1 MQATGGHLRNVG
13 PYAVERV
20 IGRGGTGTVLL
31 ARDPKLGREIAV
43 KLLTVADPEA
53 TQRMR
58 AEAQIMAGFA
68 HPHLLPILD
77 VGEDAG
83 GLYLVMPHMGG
94 GSVDRLV
101 ARDGALPAGQA
112 STILVAVAEALTAMH
127 AHGVVHRDVKPTN
140 VFLSADGDVCLGDL
154 GLAWAMASGRRTV
167 AGSFSGTLGYTAPEV
182 AGGADPTPLSDTFAL
197 GVLGYYLLAGSGPFD
212 GTNPAAVIA
221 RLVQGAWTPLL
232 QVRPDLDPAV
242 AVLVE
247 AAMAPD
253 PAMRPHDLRVW
264 ATQLRLAAPPQA
276 ITAPPPQVQT
286 AAPDT
291 AHSMRRCVA
300 CGAEGSVHDTFCG
313 DCGAIIA
320 SQPLP
325 QPDQVVVPDAYVPS
339 PPTMTRATPATAIPA
354 TAAHGSLTSQPV
366 PVANRTRSR
375 GLPWAIAGASAAS
388 VGVLVM
394 VLVLL
399 ARSGGTPP
407 TTIAAE
413 AAGPKSAGMAAYATD
428 GRLGFK
434 ATEFNCGVAVA
445 SAVPAGK
452 FCQVGLIVTNVDD
465 AAAHTYMPAVQQLAV
480 GGDTLAPSTSAT
492 QQADTA
498 NGGRDVSLAA
508 GQEVKAVLV
517 YDTPADADPG
527 AMRLTVHEAQGSP
540 GVTISLAP
548 TPLAPGAPTP
558 ATPGAPAPATGVSSC
573 AELQAQG
580 MRYPDVVAYFQ
591 QHNSPA
597 SMMTAAGKPCGD
609 VYSYDEVVFD
619 DPAKDKVGRCADLRA
634 RHASY
639 PEAYQAWLSQ
649 FDAQTRSL
657 MDLHDDGVP
666 CGSKYPYDAVAT
678 FLSNQQTGHG
688 G

>member
-1 MQATGGHLRNVG
+1 MQATGGQLRNVG

-31 ARDPKLGREIAV
+31 ARDPKLGREVAV
-43 KLLTVADPEA
+43 KLLTVADAEA
-53 TQRMR
+53 TARMR

-83 GLYLVMPHMGG
+83 GLYLVMPYMGG

-101 ARDGALPAGQA
+101 ARDGPLPAGQA

-140 VFLSADGDVCLGDL
+140 VFLSTDGDVCLGDL
-154 GLAWAMASGRRTV
+154 GLAWAMASERLTV

-197 GVLGYYLLAGSGPFD
+197 GVLGYHLLAGTGPFD

-221 RLVQGAWTPLL
+221 RLVQGAWTPLR

-253 PAMRPHDLRVW
+253 PAMRPQDLRVW

-276 ITAPPPQVQT
+276 ITAPPPQVET
-286 AAPDT
+286 TAPDT

-313 DCGAIIA
+313 TCGAATA

-325 QPDQVVVPDAYVPS
+325 QPEQVVVPDAYVPS
-339 PPTMTRATPATAIPA
+339 PPTMTRATPAAAIPA
-354 TAAHGSLTSQPV
+354 TAAHGSLAPQPGPV
-366 PVANRTRSR
+366 PNRTRSR
-375 GLPWAIAGASAAS
+375 ALLWAIAGASVAC

-399 ARSGGTPP
+399 ARSGGTPTS
-407 TTIAAE
+407 TTAA

-434 ATEFNCGVAVA
+434 ATEFNCGVAVG
-445 SAVPAGK
+445 SLVPSGK
-452 FCQVGLIVTNVDD
+452 FCQVGLTVTNVDD
-465 AAAHTYMPAVQQLAV
+465 AAAHTYMPAVQQLTV
-480 GGDTLAPSTSAT
+480 GEATLAPSTAAT
-492 QQADTA
+492 QQADSA
-498 NGGRDVSLAA
+498 NGGRDISLAA
-508 GQEVKAVLV
+508 GQEVKATLV
-517 YDTPADADPG
+517 YDAAAEADPG

-540 GVTISLAP
+540 GVAIALAP
-548 TPLAPGAPTP
+548 TPLAPGAPAP
-558 ATPGAPAPATGVSSC
+558 ATPGAPAPATGLSSC

-591 QHNSPA
+591 QHNSPS
-597 SMMTAAGKPCGD
+597 SMITAAGKPCGD

-634 RHASY
+634 KHTSY
-639 PEAYQAWLSQ
+639 PEAYSVWVSQ
-649 FDAQTRSL
+649 YDPQTRSL
-657 MDLHDDGVP
+657 MDLHGDGVP
-666 CGSKYPYDAVAT
+666 CGSKYPYDAVAA
-678 FLSNQQTGHG
+678 FLANHGPGHG
-688 G
+688 E